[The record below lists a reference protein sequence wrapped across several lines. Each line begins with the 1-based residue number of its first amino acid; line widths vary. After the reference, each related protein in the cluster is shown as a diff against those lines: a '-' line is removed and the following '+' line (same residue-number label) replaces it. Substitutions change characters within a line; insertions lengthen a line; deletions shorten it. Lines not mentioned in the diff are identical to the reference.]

1 MVFPHT
7 VNNVVGGAKPFSASM
22 FDDESCRT
30 AVFIPS

>member
-7 VNNVVGGAKPFSASM
+7 VNNVVGGVKPFSSM

-30 AVFIPS
+30 AVLLS